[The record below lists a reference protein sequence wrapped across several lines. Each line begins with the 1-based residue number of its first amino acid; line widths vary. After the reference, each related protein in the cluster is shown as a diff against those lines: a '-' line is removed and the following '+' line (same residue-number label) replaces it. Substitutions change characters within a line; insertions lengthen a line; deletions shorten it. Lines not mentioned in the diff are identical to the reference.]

1 MGSIYSH
8 TKNNPYH
15 LSVGV
20 ILVNEDGKVACHH
33 HTDLKAKGFDFD
45 ELYLLM
51 RETVEDGES
60 LYEAIDRGLAEEFGL
75 SGEVTAYLGSTRSV
89 IHEPN
94 GDYNWEKTTVYF
106 ACKYTGGLEGGR
118 LATDPESGSD
128 IEWRYP
134 HELAIKMRDL
144 GVISNRELLDESEI
158 LERFIKSRE
167 K

>member
-1 MGSIYSH
+1 MSSIFNH
-8 TKNNPYH
+8 TSDSPYH

-20 ILVNEDGKVACHH
+20 VLVNVDGKVACHH

-60 LYEAIDRGLAEEFGL
+60 LYEAADRGLAEEFGL
-75 SGEVTAYLGSTRSV
+75 SGEATAYLGSTRGI
-89 IHEPN
+89 IHEQR
-94 GDYNWEKTTVYF
+94 GDYDWEKTTVYF
-106 ACKYTGGLEGGR
+106 SYKYSGGLEGGR
-118 LATDPESGSD
+118 LAADPESGSD
-128 IEWRYP
+128 IEWHYP
-134 HELAIKMRDL
+134 HELAVKMRDL

-158 LERFIKSRE
+158 LERYLKSRE